1 MVFFGCN
8 IAVGGQKN
16 KKNKSRSMMAHMH
29 LSCCRHDSSLWQVRG
44 LQSFHGMFSLGSPL
58 LALRLR
64 KKKEKKLN
72 YKENLKKTK
81 HKHELNS
88 KKLTIAKWLQGGNVQ
103 FDMGWIGCRE
113 RIKERINPCRLPN
126 VWVFFFQD
134 HQDNQTYIQANR
146 KAEKHANRK
155 SSSSPPR
162 S

>member
-1 MVFFGCN
+1 
-8 IAVGGQKN
+8 
-16 KKNKSRSMMAHMH
+16 MMAHMH

-44 LQSFHGMFSLGSPL
+44 LQSFHGMFSLGSLL

-81 HKHELNS
+81 HEHEHNS
-88 KKLTIAKWLQGGNVQ
+88 KKLIIAKWLQGGNMQ
-103 FDMGWIGCRE
+103 FDMT
-113 RIKERINPCRLPN
+113 N
-126 VWVFFFQD
+126 
-134 HQDNQTYIQANR
+134 QDNQTYIQANR

-155 SSSSPPR
+155 SSSSPPG